1 MTPAILCLAVP
12 LLSGCSEYVEYAPS
26 IAVLEA
32 RRSYFSH
39 RSVRVT
45 GQARKLSQWRSPLSG
60 RNYEIFVLCQGECV
74 RVYMEAH
81 SPIYDGERVT
91 VRGVYYREH
100 REGRETYYNEIVAAE
115 IVPRQ

>member
-1 MTPAILCLAVP
+1 MIPAILCFAVP

-26 IAVLEA
+26 IAALEA
-32 RRSYFSH
+32 RRPYFS
-39 RSVRVT
+39 RKSVRIT
-45 GQARKLSQWRSPLSG
+45 GEARKLSQWRSSLSG
-60 RNYEIFVLCQGECV
+60 RSYEVFVLCQDDCV

-81 SPIYDGERVT
+81 SPIFDGERVT
-91 VRGVYYREH
+91 VAGIYYREH

>member
-1 MTPAILCLAVP
+1 MIPAILCLAVP
-12 LLSGCSEYVEYAPS
+12 LLSGCSEYVESAPS

-32 RRSYFSH
+32 RRTYFSH
-39 RSVRVT
+39 KSVRVT
-45 GQARKLSQWRSPLSG
+45 GDVRKLSQWRSPLSG
-60 RNYEIFVLCQGECV
+60 RSYEIFVLCQGGCV

-81 SPIYDGERVT
+81 SPIYAGERVT
-91 VRGVYYREH
+91 VRGIYYSEH